1 MNPSQEETFA
11 RCIGRFIKND
21 MPIDWAHV
29 FACMKANGIPER
41 KTQFMMDQYNLGNWR

>member
-1 MNPSQEETFA
+1 MNSSQEVTFS
-11 RCIGRFIKND
+11 RCIGRFTKND

-41 KTQFMMDQYNLGNWR
+41 TTQFLMDQYNIRR